1 MVLKIAKLLVY
12 LKNAS
17 KINLITTTVNFNK
30 SNIFI
35 LTLLYKEGLIQS
47 FTVTLNKK
55 QIVVILRY
63 SYNKNPFKTLKTFT
77 QVAFTFTL
85 TYREICKLS
94 TKKFVS
100 IFSTDKGLR
109 TGLNCKQQRLGGR
122 LYLIC

>member
-1 MVLKIAKLLVY
+1 MSNQSLIFLNT

-17 KINLITTTVNFNK
+17 MIRKESITIGYTKFVVK
-30 SNIFI
+30 I

-47 FTVTLNKK
+47 FLVDFTKK
-55 QIVVILRY
+55 QISITLRY
-63 SYNKNPFKTLKTFT
+63 SANKDTFKSLKNFT
-77 QVAFTFTL
+77 QVAFAYNL

-100 IFSTDKGLR
+100 IFSTDKGLM
-109 TGLNCKQQRLGGR
+109 TGVNCKQQQLGGR